1 MTFLQLSDFLFVE
14 TRRLDASATN
24 PPGPE
29 IIPKFEF
36 RPASLLAARRLPD
49 GPLEC
54 PCIIPRQVGLGKT
67 TANNTI
73 KSIIRE
79 RHMYRLTVITISA
92 CAALLLAGAVY
103 AQQQPAAPAS
113 PPPPPPAYGAPITL
127 EQAKAAIAAATE
139 ESKKNGWNHVFA
151 VVDGG
156 GNLIAFEKADLAG
169 NASIKIAE
177 AKAASSATFRVP
189 TKVYQDRLAAGETFI
204 LGLPGMVPAAG
215 GVPIV
220 VNGKLIGAIGVSGA
234 APLQDHQSGVVGAAA
249 VK

>member
-1 MTFLQLSDFLFVE
+1 MSRLSVISMAACIAVL
-14 TRRLDASATN
+14 LSSSA
-24 PPGPE
+24 
-29 IIPKFEF
+29 
-36 RPASLLAARRLPD
+36 
-49 GPLEC
+49 
-54 PCIIPRQVGLGKT
+54 
-67 TANNTI
+67 
-73 KSIIRE
+73 
-79 RHMYRLTVITISA
+79 
-92 CAALLLAGAVY
+92 Y
-103 AQQQPAAPAS
+103 AQQPAS

-169 NASIKIAE
+169 NASINIAE
-177 AKAASSATFRVP
+177 AKAKSSATFRVP
-189 TKVYQDRLAAGETFI
+189 TKAYQDRLAAGETFI
-204 LGLPGMVPAAG
+204 LGLPGAVPAAG

-234 APLQDHQSGVVGAAA
+234 APLQDHQSGVAGAAA

>member
-1 MTFLQLSDFLFVE
+1 M
-14 TRRLDASATN
+14 
-24 PPGPE
+24 
-29 IIPKFEF
+29 
-36 RPASLLAARRLPD
+36 
-49 GPLEC
+49 
-54 PCIIPRQVGLGKT
+54 CIILRQSGPGKT
-67 TANNTI
+67 TANSPI
-73 KSIIRE
+73 KSIFRE
-79 RHMYRLTVITISA
+79 RNIRFSVVTISA
-92 CAALLLAGAVY
+92 CAALLLVTVARA
-103 AQQQPAAPAS
+103 QQPAAPAS

-156 GNLIAFEKADLAG
+156 GNLIAFEKTDLAG
-169 NASIKIAE
+169 NASINIAK
-177 AKAASSATFRVP
+177 AQAASSATFRVP

-220 VNGKLIGAIGVSGA
+220 ANGKLIGAIGVSGGT
-234 APLQDHQSGVVGAAA
+234 PLQDHQSGVAAAAA

>member
-1 MTFLQLSDFLFVE
+1 
-14 TRRLDASATN
+14 
-24 PPGPE
+24 
-29 IIPKFEF
+29 
-36 RPASLLAARRLPD
+36 
-49 GPLEC
+49 
-54 PCIIPRQVGLGKT
+54 
-67 TANNTI
+67 
-73 KSIIRE
+73 
-79 RHMYRLTVITISA
+79 MYRLTVITISA
-92 CAALLLAGAVY
+92 CAALLLGGAVY

-113 PPPPPPAYGAPITL
+113 PPPPPPPAIGAPITL
-127 EQAKAAIAAATE
+127 EQAKTAIATATA

-169 NASIKIAE
+169 NASINI
-177 AKAASSATFRVP
+177 AKAKATSSATFRVP

-220 VNGKLIGAIGVSGA
+220 VNGKLIGAIGVSGGT
-234 APLQDHQSGVVGAAA
+234 PLQDHQSGVAAAAA